1 MKAFEDKEDK
11 ASDLM
16 PHLHE
21 YIRLARKQLNVF
33 KQETNDLFQKMN
45 EKFTGYNSNRKRET
59 YDLGQGLQSLDEKQ
73 LQERKDRGDNSEII
87 ANAMEALTERV
98 EKLENDKK
106 NKGAEEKRGL

>member
-11 ASDLM
+11 APDLM

-45 EKFTGYNSNRKRET
+45 EKFYR
-59 YDLGQGLQSLDEKQ
+59 L
-73 LQERKDRGDNSEII
+73 
-87 ANAMEALTERV
+87 
-98 EKLENDKK
+98 
-106 NKGAEEKRGL
+106 